1 MHAADLCGEGGY
13 GLSYRNVLGV
23 VVCIADKND
32 DISGVNLAVAVYVER
47 IEIDVVHCLP
57 DRGADSDDDI
67 LYVDLTVA
75 VSVAEKS
82 HVIGGNLPLRRTVCE
97 HSFPQSLHS

>member
-13 GLSYRNVLGV
+13 GLSYRSVLGV

-47 IEIDVVHCLP
+47 IDVYESIDL
-57 DRGADSDDDI
+57 
-67 LYVDLTVA
+67 L
-75 VSVAEKS
+75 AE
-82 HVIGGNLPLRRTVCE
+82 T
-97 HSFPQSLHS
+97 